1 MFSRPRRAPS
11 WTSKLC
17 FLFCLKGKKR
27 VLLYVDRLFLKV
39 LESSRIVVPSR
50 ELADGSATVA
60 QYSAARRDAAV
71 VTALSHVGSEI
82 EGQQQRCTNDPDDCA
97 RVH

>member
-1 MFSRPRRAPS
+1 M
-11 WTSKLC
+11 
-17 FLFCLKGKKR
+17 
-27 VLLYVDRLFLKV
+27 
-39 LESSRIVVPSR
+39 VPSR